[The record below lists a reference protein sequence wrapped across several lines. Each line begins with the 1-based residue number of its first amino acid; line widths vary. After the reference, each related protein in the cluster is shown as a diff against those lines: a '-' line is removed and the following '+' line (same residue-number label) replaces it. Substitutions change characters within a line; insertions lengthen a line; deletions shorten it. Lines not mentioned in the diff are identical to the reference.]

1 MKTGNDKTQLKA
13 QIAELINRIDDE
25 AVLRRI
31 YLILVIITGA
41 DK

>member
-13 QIAELINRIDDE
+13 QIAELINQIDDE

-31 YLILVIITGA
+31 YLILAIITGA